1 MLIVVLGATGNVG
14 SEVVTGAVAAGHSVR
29 AVSRSGGT
37 SSADVEHVA
46 GDLNDAATIAP
57 ALDGADA
64 LFTLAG
70 YAGLPATL
78 AAARAAGVGRVALLS
93 SSAAPSGSRTNAV
106 ARYNLESEDLV
117 AASGLAATI
126 VRPNAFA
133 SNALRWL
140 PQLADG
146 DIVREPF
153 GDVAL
158 SVIDPADIA
167 AVVLH
172 GLAADVNA
180 GVYRVSGPEALTA
193 AQRLAVLGDVLGRPL
208 REEPMTDAEIREQLT
223 ATMPQEYVDAFFE
236 FYRGGLIDETTVQP
250 DVERALGRPPVP
262 FRTWVEAN
270 AGQFRR

>member
-1 MLIVVLGATGNVG
+1 MLIVVLGSTGNVG
-14 SEVVTGAVAAGHSVR
+14 REIVAAAVAAGHSVR
-29 AVSRSGGT
+29 AVSRSGGEA
-37 SSADVEHVA
+37 SDGVEHVV
-46 GDLNDAATIAP
+46 GDMDDAATVAP
-57 ALDGADA
+57 ALVGADA

-70 YAGLPATL
+70 YAGLADTL
-78 AAARAAGVGRVALLS
+78 DAARGGSVGRVALLS

-117 AASGLAATI
+117 AASGLAVTV

-146 DIVREPF
+146 DVVREPF

-172 GLAADVNA
+172 GLSADEHA
-180 GVYRVSGPEALTA
+180 GTYRVSGPEALTT
-193 AQRLAVLGDVLGRPL
+193 AQRLAVLAEVTGRPL
-208 REEPMTDAEIREQLT
+208 REEPMTDDEVRAQLT
-223 ATMPQEYVDAFFE
+223 ATMPPPYVEAFFE
-236 FYRGGLIDETTVQP
+236 FYRGGLIDETSVQP
-250 DVERALGRPPVP
+250 GVEQALGRPPVP
-262 FRTWVEAN
+262 FRVWAEAN
-270 AGQFRR
+270 AEAFRR